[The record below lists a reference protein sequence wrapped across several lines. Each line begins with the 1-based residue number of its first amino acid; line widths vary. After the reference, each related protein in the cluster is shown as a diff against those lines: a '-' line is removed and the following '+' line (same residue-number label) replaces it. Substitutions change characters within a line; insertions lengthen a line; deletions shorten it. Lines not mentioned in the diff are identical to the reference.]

1 MILKLQATE
10 ESTFV
15 NIVFTLTD
23 FSYEH
28 EGPSW
33 KNRQELHCTLYR
45 EKTTLV
51 LFRKKKISVF

>member
-15 NIVFTLTD
+15 NIVFTLSD

-28 EGPSW
+28 EGPS
-33 KNRQELHCTLYR
+33 
-45 EKTTLV
+45 
-51 LFRKKKISVF
+51 